1 MKKILPFA
9 LAGFAFVVFFLLPRP
24 ALAFKNSIPVCDGT
38 KVNLNNPDGTTN
50 NFPPYPKCLMAQDR
64 DSPNDFRECGANEKP
79 CDNDKTLCRGANGN
93 SGPRCLPN
101 GQTTK
106 YPTCPPGPEAMEV
119 RVLNALPPECWK
131 HDDGTNNFM
140 QFASQCCRGAKD
152 ATGIAYYCEN
162 KYKPGIT
169 INFCSEIKDNATL
182 SDKTYCGDG
191 IFEYDPGTKLCFQ
204 KSESVWKLNFSP
216 CTGGEGI
223 STAIGCIPTNG
234 PDGLKGFLEF
244 VLKWAFFASGGII
257 VLMVIATG
265 YTLLTS
271 QGNPEKLQ
279 AAKENLVAL
288 FSGLILIAFSLVL
301 LQTIG
306 ADILKLPTF

>member
-1 MKKILPFA
+1 MKSILSTRKKIFSFA
-9 LAGFAFVVFFLLPRP
+9 LLVSVLFLFSSLRPAP
-24 ALAFKNSIPVCDGT
+24 ALATGSPAPLCNGAAVNASDPSLRKKANCSPPENSGY
-38 KVNLNNPDGTTN
+38 G
-50 NFPPYPKCLMAQDR
+50 YADR
-64 DSPNDFRECGANEKP
+64 DCATNEFP
-79 CDNDKTLCRGANGN
+79 CDDGYNFCRQFFGAQVYTGCW
-93 SGPRCLPN
+93 PK

-106 YPTCPPGPEAMEV
+106 PAECAPGSTTISARFDTCSDPKYAGK
-119 RVLNALPPECWK
+119 CCK
-131 HDDGTNNFM
+131 
-140 QFASQCCRGAKD
+140 ASDFYDFSDINHKKFCANAKD
-152 ATGIAYYCEN
+152 G
-162 KYKPGIT
+162 KP
-169 INFCSEIKDNATL
+169 INWCGEIDGNIFPTT
-182 SDKTYCGDG
+182 DKTYCGSEG
-191 IFEYDPGTKLCFQ
+191 TFGYNPETKTCIQGFESKWAKL
-204 KSESVWKLNFSP
+204 VFSP
-216 CTGGEGI
+216 CTGGEGV

-279 AAKENLVAL
+279 AAKENIVAL